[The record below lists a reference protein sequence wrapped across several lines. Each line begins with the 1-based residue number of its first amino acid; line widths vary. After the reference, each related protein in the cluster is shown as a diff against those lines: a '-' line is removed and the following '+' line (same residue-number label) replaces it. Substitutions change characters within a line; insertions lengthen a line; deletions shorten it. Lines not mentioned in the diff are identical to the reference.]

1 MEIKIENDLS
11 VNEYNNLRSTIDWDT
26 KDLDVVQNAIKN
38 SIIIKKAT
46 LKNKTVGMARVIG
59 DGIYYLIVDVLVDP
73 EYQKKGIGKKLIDEI
88 VKEVENKTKK
98 GQKCSINLVSMSGKE
113 EFYEKCG
120 FKKIPFDYTG
130 HGMIKRIEKG
140 GDLNA

>member
-11 VNEYNNLRSTIDWDT
+11 VDEYNNLRNTIGWDT
-26 KDLDVVQNAIKN
+26 KDIEVVQN
-38 SIIIKKAT
+38 
-46 LKNKTVGMARVIG
+46 
-59 DGIYYLIVDVLVDP
+59 GIYYLIVDVLVDP
-73 EYQKKGIGKKLIDEI
+73 EYQKNGIGKKLIDEI

-98 GQKCSINLVSMSGKE
+98 GQKCSINLVSISGKE

-130 HGMIKRIEKG
+130 YGMIKRIPKQDAARG
-140 GDLNA
+140 KRI

>member
-1 MEIKIENDLS
+1 MVIVMDYKVFYRKYRPDSFKNIIGQ
-11 VNEYNNLRSTIDWDT
+11 EYT
-26 KDLDVVQNAIKN
+26 KNMLQNAIKN

-46 LKNKTVGMARVIG
+46 FKDKTIGMARAIG

-73 EYQKKGIGKKLIDEI
+73 EYQKNGIGRKLIDEI

-130 HGMIKRIEKG
+130 HGMIKRIEK
-140 GDLNA
+140 